1 MISRRNLN
9 AFIEGPRGKGDYK
22 VYDTDYTDDD
32 RELWER
38 ELRYEIYAAQAML
51 RIGSSAR
58 VNWKWINWKAE
69 TLGIDR
75 ERVHRIVNAAQAG
88 FDWDRAVSDMERNGM
103 SRQAAEEVTERL
115 AVNITAAR
123 TLERDLSDVRERAQL
138 IWAIVA
144 LVAII
149 SAGIFAAFYWTWL
162 SVTAASVYQCLA
174 AVV

>member
-1 MISRRNLN
+1 MSERGTDNLD
-9 AFIEGPRGKGDYK
+9 E
-22 VYDTDYTDDD
+22 D
-32 RELWER
+32 RELWEH
-38 ELRYEIYAAQAML
+38 ELRHDIYAAQAML
-51 RIGSSAR
+51 RIGSYAR

-69 TLGIDR
+69 TLGVDR

-88 FDWDRAVSDMERNGM
+88 FDWDSAVSDMERNGM

-115 AVNITAAR
+115 AVNITAGR

-149 SAGIFAAFYWTWL
+149 SAGIFAALYWSWL
-162 SVTAASVYQCLA
+162 SVTADSVYQCLTQ
-174 AVV
+174 VV